1 MINPTVLSFD
11 TRQKKENNEQII
23 KIISEADATSS
34 VGNQDSELWQIT
46 SYYMILAQC
55 FLSFHD

>member
-1 MINPTVLSFD
+1 VLSFE
-11 TRQKKENNEQII
+11 TRQKKENSEQII
-23 KIISEADATSS
+23 KIISEADTASS

-55 FLSFHD
+55 FFSFHD